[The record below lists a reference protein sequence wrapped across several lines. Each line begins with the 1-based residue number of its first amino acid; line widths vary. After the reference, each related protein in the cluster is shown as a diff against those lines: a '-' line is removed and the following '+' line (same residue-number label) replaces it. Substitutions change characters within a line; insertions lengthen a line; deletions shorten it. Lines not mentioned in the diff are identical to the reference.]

1 MKQTYRAL
9 TCFLIDFWDHQ
20 ECEPHTNP
28 ATVQQL
34 QTLPVEKGQSKC
46 FNLAGPQGGRVCFVH
61 AVLGTS
67 LVANPDVSIFS
78 VCVKHQALQQPF
90 EPAGKTEGE

>member
-28 ATVQQL
+28 ATVQEL
-34 QTLPVEKGQSKC
+34 QVSGFWVRVE
-46 FNLAGPQGGRVCFVH
+46 GGWV
-61 AVLGTS
+61 
-67 LVANPDVSIFS
+67 
-78 VCVKHQALQQPF
+78 
-90 EPAGKTEGE
+90 